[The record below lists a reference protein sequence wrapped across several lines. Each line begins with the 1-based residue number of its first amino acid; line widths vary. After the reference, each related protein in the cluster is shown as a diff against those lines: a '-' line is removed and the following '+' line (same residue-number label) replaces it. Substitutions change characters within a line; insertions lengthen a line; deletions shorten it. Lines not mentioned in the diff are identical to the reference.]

1 MLMPAAPAPADGTS
15 LRHQIF
21 SLPDGRALAFAE
33 WGAPAGYPIF
43 LFHGTPGSRLTRPPD
58 EAPVRARGV
67 RLITVDRPGYGRSDA
82 QPGRQLLAWPADVAA
97 LADVLNLAT
106 WAVVGVSGGGPHALA
121 CTYQLPH
128 RVVATALVGSVGP
141 LDRAG
146 AQEQML
152 RVYRLAIR
160 LSNHLP
166 TWPAS
171 GPTHV
176 GCDLMRRYP
185 HVAIPLLTARLP
197 TVDRAVLTRPA
208 VLDASLETT
217 AEAFRQG
224 IQGVVGDIAV
234 LAHPWGFE
242 PAAIRMPVY
251 LWHGVTDRN
260 VPVAHGQYLAA
271 AIPACR
277 ATFCPAEGHE
287 LLYDHWLEILDALL
301 AHCRGPYL

>member
-1 MLMPAAPAPADGTS
+1 MLPIAAPPPAGGTS
-15 LRHQIF
+15 PRSRIF
-21 SLPDGRALAFAE
+21 TLPDGRALAFAE
-33 WGAPAGYPIF
+33 WGDPAGHPIF
-43 LFHGTPGSRLTRPPD
+43 LFHGTPGSRLTRPAD
-58 EAPVRARGV
+58 EAPARARGV

-82 QPGRQLLAWPADVAA
+82 QPGRQLLAWPADIAA
-97 LADVLNLAT
+97 LADALHLAT

-128 RVVATALVGSVGP
+128 RVAAVALVGGVAP
-141 LDRAG
+141 LDQAG

-166 TWPAS
+166 KWPARGPARVGS
-171 GPTHV
+171 G
-176 GCDLMRRYP
+176 LMRRYP

-197 TVDRAVLTRPA
+197 AVDRAMLTRPA
-208 VLDASLETT
+208 VLNASVETI

-234 LAHPWGFE
+234 LAHPWGFN
-242 PAAIRMPVY
+242 PAAIRRPVY
-251 LWHGVTDRN
+251 LWHGVADRN
-260 VPVAHGQYLAA
+260 VPVAHGRYLAA
-271 AIPACR
+271 TIPACR

-287 LLYDHWLEILDALL
+287 LLYDHWPAILDALL
-301 AHCRGPYL
+301 PHCRGPYV